1 VGVIAGL
8 IVHPFADARAVLD
21 GYLRITA
28 AAPDELTCWVVMRKA
43 PPLPF
48 LGAEWHGREILVL
61 AMCHCGDVE
70 AGKKAVA
77 PLKALGKP
85 IADIVGP
92 MPFVAWQAAFDPLL
106 TPGARNYWKSHD
118 FKTLGEKALD
128 TMVAAVSGLPTP
140 ECELFVGHLGGA
152 VNRKP
157 AGASAYPHRDV
168 EYILNVH

>member
-92 MPFVAWQAAFDPLL
+92 MPFVAWPAPLPPPPPPPPP
-106 TPGARNYWKSHD
+106 THPQSHP
-118 FKTLGEKALD
+118 F
-128 TMVAAVSGLPTP
+128 
-140 ECELFVGHLGGA
+140 
-152 VNRKP
+152 
-157 AGASAYPHRDV
+157 
-168 EYILNVH
+168 